1 MDTIFVVVS
10 LSFMTTF
17 KLLVPIDFSDN
28 ATNAL
33 DFACRLALE
42 IPCELTVFHSYPL
55 QPKNPFMKLEEI
67 LALEKQ
73 EEAKAQEKLHEFI
86 KFFRSR
92 SPFFDQIKIHFS
104 TRLGFAVENV
114 ISLTENKN
122 FDLIVMGTKGA
133 GDVKTK
139 LLGTN
144 TAVVMDNVAC
154 PVLAVPAEAAWS
166 GMQKIVLATDLNDF
180 RFEEAKTLIAIARV
194 FKTQLILVHIHHSQH
209 EKRKFDYDS
218 FLHLSK
224 TDLQYDDIQVIEMMD
239 DDLQQQL
246 NKFVQDQGANILAM
260 TIKHRSFF
268 QKIFYPDISRELFYQ
283 SKVPLLAL
291 HAEN

>member
-1 MDTIFVVVS
+1 
-10 LSFMTTF
+10 MTTF

-55 QPKNPFMKLEEI
+55 QPKNPFMNLEEI

-86 KFFRSR
+86 NFFRSR
-92 SPFFDQIKIHFS
+92 TPFFDQIKINFL

-133 GDVKTK
+133 GNVKTK

-144 TAVVMDNVAC
+144 TAVVMDNVSC
-154 PVLAVPAEAAWS
+154 PVLAVPAEATWNS
-166 GMQKIVLATDLNDF
+166 IHKIVLATDLSDF
-180 RFEEAKTLIAIARV
+180 RFEEAQTLIAIARV
-194 FKTQLILVHIHHSQH
+194 FKAQLILVHIHHSKS
-209 EKRKFDYDS
+209 EKRRFDVDS
-218 FLHLSK
+218 FLHLAK
-224 TDLQYDDIQVIEMMD
+224 TDLQYDDIIVVEMMD
-239 DDLQQQL
+239 DALQDQL
-246 NKFVQDQGANILAM
+246 NQFVKSQGANILAM

-283 SKVPLLAL
+283 SQVPLLAL
-291 HAEN
+291 HAEDQQTGR

>member
-1 MDTIFVVVS
+1 
-10 LSFMTTF
+10 MTTF

-55 QPKNPFMKLEEI
+55 QPKNPFMNLEEI

-73 EEAKAQEKLHEFI
+73 EEAKAQEKLHDFI
-86 KFFRSR
+86 NFFRSR
-92 SPFFDQIKIHFS
+92 TSYFDQIKINFL

-133 GDVKTK
+133 GNVKTK

-144 TAVVMDNVAC
+144 TAVVMDNVSC
-154 PVLAVPAEAAWS
+154 PVLAVPAEATWK
-166 GMQKIVLATDLNDF
+166 GIKKIVLATDLSEF
-180 RFEEAKTLIAIARV
+180 RFEEAKTLIEIARV
-194 FKTQLILVHIHHSQH
+194 FKAQLILVHIHHSKSEQ
-209 EKRKFDYDS
+209 RRFDVDS
-218 FLHLSK
+218 FLHLAK
-224 TDLQYDDIQVIEMMD
+224 TDLQYDDITVVEMMD
-239 DDLQQQL
+239 DDLQDHL
-246 NKFVQDQGANILAM
+246 NRFVISQDASILAM

-268 QKIFYPDISRELFYQ
+268 QKIFYPDISRDLFYQ
-283 SKVPLLAL
+283 SQIPLLAL